1 MEYSSS
7 ETESK
12 PRPVSFNNVLFSS
25 EGADGYFHYGEN
37 VEDGQEQ
44 SSSTST
50 QHQTKPIYPRTP
62 RALG

>member
-12 PRPVSFNNVLFSS
+12 PRSVSFNNVLFSS
-25 EGADGYFHYGEN
+25 EKVDSYFQYGEN
-37 VEDGQEQ
+37 IENGQEQ
-44 SSSTST
+44 SSSTS
-50 QHQTKPIYPRTP
+50 QHQTNPIYPRTP